1 MKGDGGDPRWAPP
14 QRHND
19 SESPN
24 ATLQS
29 RADRFWGVAI
39 FQIRSQAGRAF
50 AGTLYLMSR
59 IISVIIQERVS
70 SSAQLKVR
78 QKSHLIFYLEYFPVW
93 ITCFYFPQHLTDT
106 HSDWFRGTLIQTLLS
121 DTCGIWWSSNISGR
135 SERSE
140 CAVTFIV
147 AVMDCLL
154 MIVRMTR
161 LMVDVSSTRCAR
173 RKTMKLRL

>member
-1 MKGDGGDPRWAPP
+1 MGDGGDARWAPP

-24 ATLQS
+24 ANLQS

-78 QKSHLIFYLEYFPVW
+78 QKSHLIFY
-93 ITCFYFPQHLTDT
+93 
-106 HSDWFRGTLIQTLLS
+106 
-121 DTCGIWWSSNISGR
+121 
-135 SERSE
+135 
-140 CAVTFIV
+140 
-147 AVMDCLL
+147 
-154 MIVRMTR
+154 
-161 LMVDVSSTRCAR
+161 
-173 RKTMKLRL
+173 

>member
-121 DTCGIWWSSNISGR
+121 DTCGIWWSSNLWTIWKEWVCGNFHRRCDGLSFDDR
-135 SERSE
+135 E
-140 CAVTFIV
+140 
-147 AVMDCLL
+147 D
-154 MIVRMTR
+154 
-161 LMVDVSSTRCAR
+161 DSTDGGCF
-173 RKTMKLRL
+173 LH